1 MDACSKR
8 RSVRL
13 RLLVGAGIAAVTL
26 TATAAGPATGRF
38 PEARPSNVNDAVGF
52 VSGAPGVGNH
62 TCLTAQIGELRMAT
76 RGANPATRQA
86 LTLLQRR
93 PALTTET
100 LKLADGLV
108 VRYAQ
113 DGVGTQQSSGVEL
126 RPELLAAIRLG
137 TDQARAL
144 LSGHV
149 GLTAPE
155 TVEVVLLDLQA
166 GLHGY
171 LLSADGRSGRAVIAL
186 DATPDGDGGDPR
198 RELIHQY
205 AHAVAMAQAAQFP
218 IAWGEAL
225 ATWAEIAVDGA
236 PDAAERSL
244 ISRRLARL
252 DEGLFTS
259 DLELAA
265 GNAVWLSFL
274 DEAYGADV
282 LRRAIEELA
291 VDASQPA
298 AMDRALRGTTPDGLA
313 SAFREFHLWTLLLG
327 DRADRF
333 HFSFAS
339 ALAPPTFAST
349 AVGFPSLS
357 VQADPAL
364 ASWGAAQVR
373 LDPEDARGGM
383 KVHFEGEFPGL
394 WQADLLLV
402 GKDGSK
408 RRLAFEIPAEGRGS
422 TTIPVDDVAEGILLL
437 RNLAGDEVP
446 PRRYTYAVEGDRQYP
461 FEIVSLEA
469 TPVELGI
476 TLNWETA
483 VEQDLVGF
491 NVLRVREA
499 GGTTVSVN
507 PVWIPAL
514 GDGTSAT
521 AYHYM
526 DSTAEPG
533 VAYVYRIQ
541 GITRKGLT
549 RLSDPVVAR
558 QAPR

>member
-1 MDACSKR
+1 VS
-8 RSVRL
+8 
-13 RLLVGAGIAAVTL
+13 
-26 TATAAGPATGRF
+26 
-38 PEARPSNVNDAVGF
+38 DAVGF
-52 VSGAPGVGNH
+52 VSGAPGAGSH
-62 TCLTAQIGELRMAT
+62 PCLTAQIGELRLLPG
-76 RGANPATRQA
+76 GANPATRKA

-100 LKLADGLV
+100 LRLSDGLL
-108 VRYAQ
+108 VRYSQGGA
-113 DGVGTQQSSGVEL
+113 GTQGSGVEL
-126 RPELLAAIRLG
+126 RPELIAAVRLG
-137 TDQARAL
+137 IEQARTL
-144 LSGHV
+144 LSGRI
-149 GLTAPE
+149 GLTPPE

-205 AHAVAMAQAAQFP
+205 AHAVGMAQGAQFP
-218 IAWGEAL
+218 VAWGEAL
-225 ATWAEIAVDGA
+225 ATWAEIAVDGVLD
-236 PDAAERSL
+236 PVKSSL

-259 DLELAA
+259 DLALAA
-265 GNAVWLSFL
+265 GNALWLSFL

-282 LRRAIEELA
+282 LRRAVEELA
-291 VDASQPA
+291 IDSSAPA
-298 AMDRALRGTTPDGLA
+298 AMERALRASTPDGLA
-313 SAFREFHLWTLLLG
+313 AAFREFHLWTLLSG

-333 HFSFAS
+333 HFSFGS
-339 ALAPPTFAST
+339 ALAAPAFAST
-349 AVGFPSLS
+349 ADGFPSLS
-357 VQADPAL
+357 VQADPAV

-383 KVHFEGEFPGL
+383 KVHFEGEFPGR

-408 RRLAFEIPAEGRGS
+408 RRLAFEIPAEGRGA
-422 TTIPVDDVAEGILLL
+422 TTVPVDEVAEGILLV
-437 RNLAGDEVP
+437 RNLAGTEVP

-461 FEIVSLEA
+461 FEIVLFEA
-469 TPVELGI
+469 APVEMGI
-476 TLNWETA
+476 TLSWETA

-491 NVLRVREA
+491 NVVRVREK
-499 GGTTVSVN
+499 GGTMVAVN